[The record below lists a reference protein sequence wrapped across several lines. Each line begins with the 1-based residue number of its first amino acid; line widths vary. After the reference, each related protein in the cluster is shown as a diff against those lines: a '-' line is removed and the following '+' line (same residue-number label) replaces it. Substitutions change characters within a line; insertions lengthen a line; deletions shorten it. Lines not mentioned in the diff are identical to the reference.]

1 MSSQSYA
8 TCIWEWSLFAGKV
21 TFGIISLVGLL
32 LYTNQDRL
40 LYIPNPPGFPQKPSD
55 NPSPFRNPGEWT
67 VKGRRSVG
75 IDNIPFEEEN
85 LPTADGKFIH
95 TWLMLQPNS
104 ANSPTL
110 IYFHGNAGM
119 QCASHLLRSLLLFS
133 TRTISIRQ
141 ILYIDE

>member
-8 TCIWEWSLFAGKV
+8 TYIWEWSLFAGKV

-75 IDNIPFEEEN
+75 TDSIPFEEEN
-85 LPTADGKFIH
+85 LPTTDGKLIH

-104 ANSPTL
+104 ADSPTL

-119 QCASHLLRSLLLFS
+119 QYASQQCPIYCEAS
-133 TRTISIRQ
+133 TA
-141 ILYIDE
+141 LE